1 MEIFGTDFFVLSGIP
16 WAFLILMIIAAGVYT
31 RFRYVAT
38 RYRNVR
44 RNLVEDYI
52 IGVILI
58 IAAGLLANIWIFL
71 ARHPIHM

>member
-1 MEIFGTDFFVLSGIP
+1 MEIFGTDFFVLSGIT
-16 WAFLILMIIAAGVYT
+16 WAFLILMIIAGGVYT